1 MERTGL
7 GWGSDPDFPIWLW
20 KAAVADGDTRK
31 GYVEWV
37 EQKKDEEEAEREHD
51 ISSCGDA

>member
-20 KAAVADGDTRK
+20 KAEVADGDTRK
-31 GYVEWV
+31 GYLEWV
-37 EQKKDEEEAEREHD
+37 EQKKDEEAEREHD